1 MNYYEESLGAVFVV
15 EGHFMRTAVSALL
28 VIAALLLA
36 AIAGPSLWLQRNI
49 VDGPGFTK
57 LAGPLG
63 SNSEFQEGLS
73 ALAADQVTGSLDLP
87 PQLNELAGAIITSA
101 ARSLHTDPGYETAWT
116 KTLQRSHE
124 LTFNAA
130 GNQDVQGDLKLDIA
144 PLVELV
150 AANVSANLGVPLPTP
165 KDVVISVDQP
175 KVAQALPLATKL
187 GGWSG
192 WMVFIAVDLLALGMI
207 VARRHA
213 LTLILGG
220 AGLAAVALLWLLGS
234 GWVESALVGMAVG
247 PEVAQQ
253 FGIQLGALARASWQ
267 GGITVTFVI
276 AAVMMAAGGAALMLK
291 RRRTT

>member
-1 MNYYEESLGAVFVV
+1 MGDHWQQFVV
-15 EGHFMRTAVSALL
+15 EGWFMRTAVSALL

-36 AIAGPSLWLQRNI
+36 AIAGPSLWLQRNVI
-49 VDGPGFTK
+49 DGPGFVK

-87 PQLNELAGAIITSA
+87 PQLNELAGALITSA
-101 ARSLHTDPGYETAWT
+101 ARSLHTDPGYEAAWT
-116 KTLQRSHE
+116 QTLQRSHE

-130 GNQDVQGDLKLDIA
+130 GNQDVQGDVKLDLV

-165 KDVVISVDQP
+165 DDVVISVDQP

-192 WMVFIAVDLLALGMI
+192 WMVFIAVDLLVLGVI

-220 AGLAAVALLWLLGS
+220 AGLAAIALLWLLGS
-234 GWVESALVGMAVG
+234 GWLESTLAGMTAG

-267 GGITVTFVI
+267 GGITVTFII
-276 AAVMMAAGGAALMLK
+276 AGVMVAAGGVALMVK